1 MKTLTP
7 LTTSVSYGTPSHQI
21 GADSRG
27 HVGHVCLS
35 SRLGSTSATPSVA
48 QRAAVA
54 VDASKAEL
62 WMNTTKF
69 APYYHFQ
76 RWRFAT

>member
-1 MKTLTP
+1 
-7 LTTSVSYGTPSHQI
+7 
-21 GADSRG
+21 
-27 HVGHVCLS
+27 VCLS

-69 APYYHFQ
+69 GPYYHFQ